1 MTAFVTGVIWICGAI
16 GIILSLFA
24 LLGGIMSLL
33 RKNWALALVG
43 GILGLFTI
51 GFIIGSVLSL
61 VALILIAVSKKEY
74 L

>member
-24 LLGGIMSLL
+24 LLGGIMSLQ
-33 RKNWALALVG
+33 RKNWAFALVG